1 MFFYDNYKL
10 HYKQLLIE
18 EFIILFRF
26 IIQQVQHSSISD
38 SVTRL
43 PQFLKLYF
51 KINLNLQKQA
61 QKQRNSIKK
70 FATVVSWR
78 LGA

>member
-1 MFFYDNYKL
+1 MFFHDNYKL
-10 HYKQLLIE
+10 HYKQPLIE
-18 EFIILFRF
+18 EFVILFRF

-51 KINLNLQKQA
+51 KINLNLQKQT

-70 FATVVSWR
+70 FAAVVSWR

>member
-10 HYKQLLIE
+10 HYKQPLIE
-18 EFIILFRF
+18 EFVILFRF

>member
-51 KINLNLQKQA
+51 KINLNLQKQT

-70 FATVVSWR
+70 FAAVVSWR

>member
-26 IIQQVQHSSISD
+26 IIQQVQHSSIQIALHD
-38 SVTRL
+38 YHN
-43 PQFLKLYF
+43 F
-51 KINLNLQKQA
+51 
-61 QKQRNSIKK
+61 
-70 FATVVSWR
+70 
-78 LGA
+78 